1 MPKLKAKTIIL
12 TDLQRA
18 LLEQILRREKSTQQQ
33 VRRTQVILAAAE
45 DSANKH
51 IAKQLHLTL
60 KTVRLWRR
68 RWLQVSPAMHTAEK
82 NGDHKQL
89 EQLIF
94 DAFADE
100 ARSGKPADFTP
111 EQICQIV
118 AIACEQPE
126 DSERPISHWTARE
139 LADEAIK
146 RCIVTNIS
154 PRSAGR
160 FLKRCRP

>member
-1 MPKLKAKTIIL
+1 MPKLKPKEIVL

-18 LLEQILRREKSTQQQ
+18 LLEQILRREKSTRQQA
-33 VRRTQVILAAAE
+33 RRTQIILAAAV
-45 DSANKH
+45 STNRH

-68 RWLQVSPAMHTAEK
+68 RWLKVSPAMYTAEK

-89 EQLIF
+89 ERLIF
-94 DAFADE
+94 DTFTDE
-100 ARSGKPADFTP
+100 ARSGRPADFTP

-118 AIACEQPE
+118 AMACEQPE

-146 RCIVTNIS
+146 RGIVTNIS

-160 FLKRCRP
+160 FFKRGGP